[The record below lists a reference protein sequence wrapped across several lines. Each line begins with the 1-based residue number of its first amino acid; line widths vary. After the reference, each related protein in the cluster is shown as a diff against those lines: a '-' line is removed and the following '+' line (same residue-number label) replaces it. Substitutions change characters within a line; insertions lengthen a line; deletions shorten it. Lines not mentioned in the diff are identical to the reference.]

1 MNVRDILET
10 TGALRF
16 GEFELSSGRTSSY
29 YVDVKEAT
37 TKPTALGELAD
48 ALAER
53 VPDDADAVACV
64 ALGGVPLGVAVSLAT
79 GLDLVVV
86 RKQAKDHGTEDRI
99 VGDADRRLVLVEDV
113 TTTGASAVDAVQ
125 ALREAGAT
133 VEDCLV
139 VVDRGEGARQALAD
153 VDVTLTPLI
162 EAEELVEDTT

>member
-1 MNVRDILET
+1 MSVRDILET

-16 GEFELSSGRTSSY
+16 GTFELSSGRTSSY

-37 TKPTALGELAD
+37 TEPAALRELAD

-53 VPDDADAVACV
+53 VPDDAEAVACV
-64 ALGGVPLGVAVSLAT
+64 ALGGVPLGVAVSLRT

-86 RKQAKDHGTEDRI
+86 RKQAKGHGTEDRI
-99 VGDADRRLVLVEDV
+99 VGDAARRLVLVEDV

-125 ALREAGAT
+125 VLREAGAT

-139 VVDRGEGARQALAD
+139 VVDRDEGAHQALAD

-162 EAEELVEDTT
+162 EADEIVEDTT